1 MKQDAQI
8 KRKVSALDMLNSTRH
23 AFKRKTDSDNGT
35 SDDDDEESGETEE
48 DEPPLEVSDYG
59 LEVAFEQVR
68 CGVHTCCKTR
78 ACFEV
83 LCVLLIALHLIVQ
96 LKKIYTTLSLEEPE
110 EDSDEEKEGNYTRR
124 KVELG
129 VLLNAGG
136 DFLKALGVDEQGRAL
151 GKAEKAKAK
160 VKKGAYSDTDSDSD
174 ESNASQQSSRSY
186 LQGVDKYRTSKRLC
200 CAVLCCAVAS
210 RQTDIDGRVDCF
222 RKAIAERDCETAQ
235 QAQGFARS
243 GEAGTVCCHPQCIT
257 SLPLTAPACRLCAS

>member
-200 CAVLCCAVAS
+200 CAVLWRV
-210 RQTDIDGRVDCF
+210 GRPILMVVLIVSG
-222 RKAIAERDCETAQ
+222 KQLQNAIVRRRNKLKDLQEVGKQVR
-235 QAQGFARS
+235 FAAIHS
-243 GEAGTVCCHPQCIT
+243 VSHH
-257 SLPLTAPACRLCAS
+257 CR